1 MGEELL
7 LDQNAEAQGHD
18 FFAVAGSEVS
28 PQGDLLAYAADL
40 AGDER
45 YDIRVRR
52 IATSELLDD
61 AVLQTGVARLVARRQ
76 QLFYTRVDAA
86 WRPHQVWRHEVGT
99 PAAADVLVH
108 DEPDE
113 RFFVGVSASRDDRLI
128 IIGIGSKTTNEYRV
142 LDAADPLGTPRIV
155 AERRQGVEYDIE
167 PIGDQLLIVHNARRT
182 NFELA
187 VPRSRLRATR
197 NGRHWT

>member
-1 MGEELL
+1 MPVRHDRWWYYSRTVEGEQYPVEGRVTLAEHSHRPTLDGDGAPLGEELL

-61 AVLQTGVARLVARRQ
+61 AVLQTGGSLAWSLDGR
-76 QLFYTRVDAA
+76 QLFYTA
-86 WRPHQVWRHEVGT
+86 WMLPGGPTRSGATRWARRPRPT
-99 PAAADVLVH
+99 CSSTTSPT
-108 DEPDE
+108 
-113 RFFVGVSASRDDRLI
+113 SASSS
-128 IIGIGSKTTNEYRV
+128 G
-142 LDAADPLGTPRIV
+142 
-155 AERRQGVEYDIE
+155 
-167 PIGDQLLIVHNARRT
+167 
-182 NFELA
+182 
-187 VPRSRLRATR
+187 
-197 NGRHWT
+197 

>member
-1 MGEELL
+1 MPVRHDRWWYYSRTVEGEQYPVEGRVTLADAHRPTLDGDGAPLGEELL

-61 AVLQTGVARLVARRQ
+61 AVLQTGGSLAWSLDGR
-76 QLFYTRVDAA
+76 QLFYTGWMLPGGPTRSGATR
-86 WRPHQVWRHEVGT
+86 W
-99 PAAADVLVH
+99 
-108 DEPDE
+108 
-113 RFFVGVSASRDDRLI
+113 
-128 IIGIGSKTTNEYRV
+128 
-142 LDAADPLGTPRIV
+142 
-155 AERRQGVEYDIE
+155 
-167 PIGDQLLIVHNARRT
+167 ARR
-182 NFELA
+182 
-187 VPRSRLRATR
+187 PRPTCSSTTSPTSAFSS
-197 NGRHWT
+197 G